1 MTMYSWQSAAA
12 HHWAVLASG
21 KFPTTSAM
29 GGEMYEAPVLERY
42 GTFRELTKGGFTD
55 INDGFTANSTDNC
68 KVSIGTGPGGTDVIT
83 CLASL

>member
-1 MTMYSWQSAAA
+1 MTSLQQQSVAVHRWAA
-12 HHWAVLASG
+12 LASG
-21 KFPTTSAM
+21 NFPTTSAM

-68 KVSIGTGPGGTDVIT
+68 RVEVGAGPGGTDIIT
-83 CLASL
+83 CLRSN